1 MRTVH
6 VVDQTRIERS
16 RFEILK
22 MKVLLQ
28 ICVSSNRI
36 LQWSA
41 PKPSTPP
48 SSAIPKQVGGSVGCE
63 FDEDEAGDKARQFFN
78 SFLSLLYLLPD
89 AENVVLGV
97 RLPLMMVV
105 AVLNCLVAAVA
116 AIGSALSGFGRKVR
130 I

>member
-6 VVDQTRIERS
+6 VVDQTRTENS

-48 SSAIPKQVGGSVGCE
+48 SSAIPKQVGGSVGGD

-78 SFLSLLYLLPD
+78 SFLSLLCLLPVAVD
-89 AENVVLGV
+89 VVLGV
-97 RLPLMMVV
+97 GLPLMMVV

-116 AIGSALSGFGRKVR
+116 AVGSALSGFGRKVR

>member
-1 MRTVH
+1 M
-6 VVDQTRIERS
+6 
-16 RFEILK
+16 
-22 MKVLLQ
+22 
-28 ICVSSNRI
+28 
-36 LQWSA
+36 
-41 PKPSTPP
+41 
-48 SSAIPKQVGGSVGCE
+48 GGE

-105 AVLNCLVAAVA
+105 VVFNCLVAAVA
-116 AIGSALSGFGRKVR
+116 AVGSALSGFGRKVR